1 MDNPKQSALRFPL
14 TRVLGSVANVKTL
27 RELVRHGGEL
37 SAPSLCVRTGL
48 STRAVQ
54 LSLRALEE
62 MKVIRRLGSGRTRLY
77 RRRRS
82 HPLSQ
87 ILVELFRQE
96 ENRFDSIVGRVR
108 EAAEAC
114 RPQLMAAWIYG
125 SVARGKDRPDSDLD
139 IALVASPEAV
149 ASIELLVREAL
160 LPAEEELVFHASVV
174 TLDTKD
180 VLQLSSQSDPLW
192 TSLRNDV
199 MTILGDSP
207 EVLLTRLARAN
218 DKAMVT

>member
-62 MKVIRRLGSGRTRLY
+62 IKVIRSLGSGRTRLY

-87 ILVELFRQE
+87 ILVDLFRDE
-96 ENRFDSIVGRVR
+96 ENRFDSIVGKVR

-114 RPQLMAAWIYG
+114 RPQLIAAWIYG

-149 ASIELLVREAL
+149 ASVESLVREAL
-160 LPAEEELVFHASVV
+160 LPAEKELVFHASVV

-180 VLQLSSQSDPLW
+180 VIQLSNQSDPLW
-192 TSLRNDV
+192 TNLRNDA

-218 DKAMVT
+218 DKAMAT

>member
-54 LSLRALEE
+54 LSLNALEE
-62 MKVIRRLGSGRTRLY
+62 MKVVRRLGSGRTRLY

-87 ILVELFRQE
+87 ILVDLFRQE
-96 ENRFDSIVGRVR
+96 ENRFDSIVGKVR

-114 RPQLMAAWIYG
+114 RPQLIAAWIYG
-125 SVARGKDRPDSDLD
+125 SVARGTDRAGSDLD
-139 IALVASPEAV
+139 IALVVSPEAV
-149 ASIELLVREAL
+149 ANIEALVREAL

-180 VLQLSSQSDPLW
+180 VLQLSRQDDPLW
-192 TSLRNDV
+192 ASLQNDAI
-199 MTILGDSP
+199 TILGDSP

-218 DKAMVT
+218 AKAMAT

>member
-1 MDNPKQSALRFPL
+1 MDHPKQSALRFPL

-62 MKVIRRLGSGRTRLY
+62 MNVIRSLGSGRTRLY

-87 ILVELFRQE
+87 ILVELFREE
-96 ENRFDSIVGRVR
+96 ENRFDSIVGKVR

-114 RPQLMAAWIYG
+114 RPQLLAAWIYG
-125 SVARGKDRPDSDLD
+125 SVAQKEDRPDSDVD
-139 IALVASPEAV
+139 VALVVSPEAA
-149 ASIELLVREAL
+149 ASIEIRVRKAL

-174 TLDTKD
+174 ALDTRD
-180 VLQLSSQSDPLW
+180 VIQLSSQSDPLW
-192 TSLRNDV
+192 TSLRSDA
-199 MTILGDSP
+199 MTILGDAP
-207 EVLLTRLARAN
+207 EVLLERLARAN
-218 DKAMVT
+218 NKAMAT

>member
-14 TRVLGSVANVKTL
+14 TRVLGTVAHVKTL

-62 MKVIRRLGSGRTRLY
+62 MKVIRSLGSGRTRLY

-96 ENRFDSIVGRVR
+96 ENRFDSIVGKVR

-139 IALVASPEAV
+139 IALVVSPEAV
-149 ASIELLVREAL
+149 TSVEYLVREAL
-160 LPAEEELVFHASVV
+160 LPAEEELVFHASIV

-180 VLQLSSQSDPLW
+180 VIQLSSQSDPLW
-192 TSLRNDV
+192 TSLRNDA

-218 DKAMVT
+218 DKAMAT

>member
-192 TSLRNDV
+192 TSLRNDA

>member
-62 MKVIRRLGSGRTRLY
+62 MGVIRSLGSGRTRLY
-77 RRRRS
+77 RRRHS
-82 HPLSQ
+82 HPLLQ
-87 ILVELFRQE
+87 TLVDLFRQE
-96 ENRFDSIVGRVR
+96 ENRFDSIVGKVR

-114 RPQLMAAWIYG
+114 RPQLLAAWIYG
-125 SVARGKDRPDSDLD
+125 SVARRQDRPDSDLD
-139 IALVASPEAV
+139 IALVAPPEAATSV
-149 ASIELLVREAL
+149 EFLVREAL
-160 LPAEEELVFHASVV
+160 LPAEKEFAFHASVV
-174 TLDTKD
+174 TLSTKD
-180 VLQLSSQSDPLW
+180 VIQLSSQSDPLW
-192 TSLRNDV
+192 NSLRNDA
-199 MTILGDSP
+199 MPILGDSP
-207 EVLLTRLARAN
+207 DVLVTRLVRAN
-218 DKAMVT
+218 DKAMAT

>member
-1 MDNPKQSALRFPL
+1 MNSPKQSALRFPL

-37 SAPSLCVRTGL
+37 SAPSLCVSTGL

-62 MKVIRRLGSGRTRLY
+62 MGVIRSLGSGRTRLY

-87 ILVELFRQE
+87 VLVELFREE
-96 ENRFDSIVGRVR
+96 ENRFASIVGKVR

-125 SVARGKDRPDSDLD
+125 SVARRQDRPDSDLD

-149 ASIELLVREAL
+149 ASVERLVREAL

-174 TLDTKD
+174 TLGTKD
-180 VLQLSSQSDPLW
+180 VIQLSSQSDPFW
-192 TSLRNDV
+192 TNLRSDA

-207 EVLLTRLARAN
+207 DLLLTRLVRAN
-218 DKAMVT
+218 DKAMAT

>member
-14 TRVLGSVANVKTL
+14 TRILGSVANVKTL

-37 SAPSLCVRTGL
+37 SAPSVCIRTGL

-54 LSLRALEE
+54 LSLRALKE
-62 MKVIRRLGSGRTRLY
+62 MNVIRSLGSGRTRLY

-87 ILVELFRQE
+87 ILVDLFRQE
-96 ENRFDSIVGRVR
+96 ENRFDSIVGKVR

-114 RPQLMAAWIYG
+114 HPQLMAAWIYG
-125 SVARGKDRPDSDLD
+125 SVSRGKDRPDSDLD
-139 IALVASPEAV
+139 IALVVSPETATRV
-149 ASIELLVREAL
+149 EYLVREAL
-160 LPAEEELVFHASVV
+160 LPAEEEFVFHASVV

-180 VLQLSSQSDPLW
+180 VIQLSSQSDPLW
-192 TSLRNDV
+192 TGLRNDA

-207 EVLLTRLARAN
+207 EVLLTRLLRAN
-218 DKAMVT
+218 DKAMVE